1 MSYATKPPRQVA
13 PVRIMNGQQLAAVV
27 TSEGGQ
33 VTIRPEADWELET
46 ATINVTMRK
55 RRKPRAKKEATP

>member
-1 MSYATKPPRQVA
+1 MSYATKPPLNFA
-13 PVRIMNGQQLAAVV
+13 PVRIMNGEQLAAVV

-33 VTIRPEADWELET
+33 VTIRPEADWELQT

-55 RRKPRAKKEATP
+55 RRKPRAKKEPAP